1 MAATVATFVR
11 LRWRLLRGSIRHGG
25 AEQVGAI
32 ISTIASAVIGLG
44 AGTAVVVAGRTTDRP
59 SDLAVIFC
67 SLVLLAVVGFGVVA
81 GISQPVDPRVIAA
94 EPLGDRNR
102 TIGLLAAAAF
112 GPPGLAGIALGIGL
126 AVGMT
131 RQATDAPAVIV
142 ATISWL
148 LSLLLVART
157 ATNLLAMM
165 TSRFP
170 RAGQLVVGLSGL
182 AFYGL
187 FQFVPALLGR
197 LDDAGRTRLADGLA
211 WTPPGQIGR
220 AIAGEGTTWLH
231 VLAGTIWLPVLAIA
245 FGWSA
250 RELSLS
256 VRRAG
261 GLDTT
266 DAEAGIIGRWAH
278 RACGDGP
285 EGAIA
290 WRSIL
295 TRFRNPRS
303 ALETFTGAGVGMAAV
318 LVPVLIRDGAGSG
331 AVLVGGAVQLA
342 VLFMSGNSF
351 GTDGP
356 AITHE
361 LLSGVGPRALVR
373 GKARSIAIVATPL
386 AILGP
391 VAAAAIT
398 GEWRYLVAG
407 FGVGIGGL
415 LAGTGAAVVQSAMVP
430 IAIPETDNPF
440 AGGESG
446 KGIMAALLLG
456 AVLVGLA
463 ILTVPIALALFWA
476 TDSGRVGLVT
486 VFGAVTVLAGWGVMR
501 LGIDLATRRVA
512 GREPE
517 FVAAVTPAR

>member
-1 MAATVATFVR
+1 MPATVATFVR
-11 LRWRLLRGSIRHGG
+11 LRWRLLRGAIRRGG
-25 AEQVGAI
+25 TEQVGAI
-32 ISTIASAVIGLG
+32 ISTIASVVIGLG
-44 AGTAVVVAGRTTDRP
+44 AGTALFVAGRATDHP
-59 SDLAVIFC
+59 TDLAVIFC

-94 EPLGDRNR
+94 EPLSDRNR

-126 AVGMT
+126 AAGMISS
-131 RQATDAPAVIV
+131 ASDAPIVLV
-142 ATISWL
+142 ATTSWL
-148 LSLLLVART
+148 LSLLLIART
-157 ATNLLAMM
+157 ATNLLAML

-170 RAGQLVVGLSGL
+170 RAGQLVVGLGGL
-182 AFYGL
+182 IFYGL
-187 FQFVPALLGR
+187 FQFVPALLGS
-197 LDDAGRTRLADGLA
+197 LDDDGRTQLADGLA

-220 AIAGEGTTWLH
+220 AVGGSESLWLH
-231 VLAGTIWLPVLAIA
+231 AIVGTIWIPVLAIA

-266 DAEAGIIGRWAH
+266 DAEAGIVGRWAH
-278 RACGDGP
+278 RACGDGAR
-285 EGAIA
+285 GAIA

-295 TRFRNPRS
+295 TRFRSPRT

-361 LLSGVGPRALVR
+361 LLSGVSPHTLVE
-373 GKARSIAIVATPL
+373 GKARSIAIVAAPL
-386 AILGP
+386 AIIGP
-391 VAAAAIT
+391 LAAAAVT
-398 GEWRYLVAG
+398 GEWRYLAAG
-407 FGVGIGGL
+407 FGVGVGGL
-415 LAGTGAAVVQSAMVP
+415 LAGTGAAVLQSAMVP
-430 IAIPETDNPF
+430 IAIPDSDNPF
-440 AGGESG
+440 AGAESG

-456 AVLVGLA
+456 GVLIGLA
-463 ILTVPIALALFWA
+463 IITVPIALALFWA

-486 VFGAVTVLAGWGVMR
+486 MFGALTVVAGWGVMR
-501 LGIDLATRRVA
+501 VGIRLATRRVA